1 MLKNY
6 LLRQRTKFEATLAF
20 SMLEPWEKILCSKYI
35 LSLLPN
41 QTPAITHLFT
51 CIIIRRKS
59 HRELAV
65 IIFTFFTLL
74 VASGLYQYLPQHLF
88 IMQQR
93 ATYYLW
99 GQDGD
104 DRLLRHLVDSSTLK
118 EL

>member
-1 MLKNY
+1 HRILEPCSVYEMLKNY
-6 LLRQRTKFEATLAF
+6 LGRQRTKFEATLAF
-20 SMLEPWEKILCSKYI
+20 SMLEPWEKILCM
-35 LSLLPN
+35 
-41 QTPAITHLFT
+41 
-51 CIIIRRKS
+51 
-59 HRELAV
+59 

-99 GQDGD
+99 GQDSD
-104 DRLLRHLVDSSTLK
+104 DRLLRHLVDSSTLN

>member
-6 LLRQRTKFEATLAF
+6 ISRQRTKFEATLAF
-20 SMLEPWEKILCSKYI
+20 SMLEPWEKVLCM
-35 LSLLPN
+35 
-41 QTPAITHLFT
+41 
-51 CIIIRRKS
+51 
-59 HRELAV
+59 

-74 VASGLYQYLPQHLF
+74 VVSGLYRFLPQHLF

-93 ATYYLW
+93 ATYYIW
-99 GQDGD
+99 GQSAD